1 MKRLL
6 ISTCTFL
13 FIFFCNNV
21 IAQEKVK
28 EKEDKTKM
36 KDKNAN
42 TKVKDKE
49 EKFKAKDDE
58 NKVKMKSDETKQP
71 VDGMTALPY
80 IANYSSNFVIG
91 NPEHSK
97 MILDL
102 WRDWDDNAFDRHDYF
117 ADTMMMILPDGQV
130 LHGKAAIVEGAK
142 KVRGGFTSA
151 TSTLDAWTP
160 LKSVDRNE
168 DWVVLWGREEDVLT
182 DGSKQK
188 RELHEIWRINK
199 DGKIDYMQQWTAV
212 PAPPPGN

>member
-1 MKRLL
+1 MKRYL
-6 ISTCTFL
+6 IMSSLFL
-13 FIFFCNNV
+13 FLLAGNIT
-21 IAQEKVK
+21 AQEKVK
-28 EKEDKTKM
+28 EKDDKTKM

-42 TKVKDKE
+42 IKVKDKE

-80 IANYSSNFVIG
+80 TANYSSNFVIG

-102 WRDWDDNAFDRHDYF
+102 WKDWDDNAFDRHDYF
-117 ADTMMMILPDGQV
+117 ADTMVMILSDGQV

-151 TSTLDAWTP
+151 TSALDAWVP
-160 LKSVDRNE
+160 LKSVDKNE
-168 DWVVLWGREEDVLT
+168 DWVALWGHEDDVLT

-212 PAPPPGN
+212 PAQPPGN